1 MVRRQRGRP
10 RWGVERAPPELAT
23 LRTVLRSLLL
33 TSVVASSLVGC
44 TCSSNKV
51 SIGGGGGGAS
61 GGTGSTAGGSGGG
74 SSAGTG
80 GSGAGTGGSG
90 TGGGVASRVV
100 ISPRDVLV
108 NLVTGQPPPTVQFSA
123 LADGNPVVPAWSVT
137 PGQVGA
143 IDATGLFTASPLG
156 GVATITARVG
166 AATDSTTVTVKLT
179 LTQNGGTA
187 MDAGVGGFGGVGG
200 EGEGRPVDPATVT
213 VLGGA
218 PTADTAVLLYPYDA
232 TVWPRGMLP
241 PLLQW
246 TAPRSYDAVSIQ
258 LTCPVFSFTG
268 TFAKTATPFIH
279 HPVPRGAWERA
290 TELCAG
296 QQLSLRVVFASGGQ
310 AYGPLT
316 QTWRIASGS
325 LKGVVYYNS
334 YGTRLAKNYS
344 GALGPDPLF
353 GGATLS
359 IRGGS
364 TDPALVAGGNGTEA
378 NCRVCHVV
386 SANGSALLTQH
397 GDAYTRT
404 SHYALRS
411 GNAETVMAPADGRFA
426 WGAISPDGTRLFS
439 NVGPIAGSASGAS
452 GLFEVPSGTTVAT
465 TGLPAGLGAAT
476 PAFSADGRSVAFN
489 WYGGS
494 GSDQRSLASLRF
506 TPPGTFSDLT
516 TLYTPPA
523 GRTAVFPSFLP
534 TGAGVVFQVE
544 TVSNGRFG
552 ETRATCDS
560 SGPCSDVGTRGEL
573 WWVDVATK
581 QARRLDRLNGLG
593 LVPTGANSHDDDSTL
608 NYEPTVGP
616 IASGGYAWVIFTS
629 RRLYGNV
636 ATINP
641 WWSDPRFHDLSST
654 PTTKKLWVAAVDLNA
669 TPGTDP
675 SHPAFYLPAQ
685 ELLAG
690 NSRGYWSADPC
701 RSDLE
706 SCSSGDECCGGY
718 CSGPPGAMTCNST
731 RETDGGTGCAAGLE
745 GCTDGGMRCSQEF
758 ERCTTVADCCQA
770 ASVCASGRCAGIN

>member
-1 MVRRQRGRP
+1 M
-10 RWGVERAPPELAT
+10 
-23 LRTVLRSLLL
+23 
-33 TSVVASSLVGC
+33 
-44 TCSSNKV
+44 
-51 SIGGGGGGAS
+51 
-61 GGTGSTAGGSGGG
+61 AGGSGGSG
-74 SSAGTG
+74 AGTG
-80 GSGAGTGGSG
+80 GSGAGTGGAGGS
-90 TGGGVASRVV
+90 TGALV
-100 ISPRDVLV
+100 IAPRDVMV
-108 NLVTGQPPPTVQFSA
+108 NLATGQPPPTVQFSA
-123 LADGNPVVPAWSVT
+123 LSNGAPVTPTWSTT
-137 PGQVGA
+137 PGQLGS
-143 IDATGLFTASPLG
+143 IDATGRFTAGSLG
-156 GVATITARVG
+156 GVATITARLG
-166 AATDSTTVTVKLT
+166 AATDSTTVRVKLT
-179 LTQNGGTA
+179 MAQNGGTA

-200 EGEGRPVDPATVT
+200 EGEGGPVDPATTT
-213 VLGGA
+213 VLAGM
-218 PTADTAVLLYPYDA
+218 PTSDGAVLLYPYDA
-232 TVWPRGMLP
+232 TVWPRGLLP

-258 LTCPVFSFTG
+258 LDCPAFSFTG
-268 TFAKTATPFIH
+268 TFAKTATPFLH
-279 HPVPRGAWERA
+279 HPIPRLAWERA
-290 TELCAG
+290 TESCAG
-296 QQLSLRVVFASGGQ
+296 QQLSLRVVLAAGGR

-316 QTWRIASGS
+316 QTWRIARGS

-364 TDPALVAGGNGTEA
+364 TDPSLVAGGNGGDS

-386 SANGSALLTQH
+386 SADGSALLTQH
-397 GDAYTRT
+397 GDVYHRT

-411 GNAETVMAPADGRFA
+411 GNAETVMSPADGRFA
-426 WGAISPDGTRLFS
+426 WGAVTPDGSRLFS
-439 NVGPIAGSASGAS
+439 NVGPIAGAASGAS
-452 GLFEVPSGTTVAT
+452 GLFAVPSGAPIAT

-476 PAFSADGRSVAFN
+476 PAFSPDGRGVVFN
-489 WYGGS
+489 WYGGA
-494 GSDQRSLASLRF
+494 GSDQRSLATMRF
-506 TPPGTFSDLT
+506 MPPGTFSDFT

-523 GRTAVFPSFLP
+523 GRTALFPSYLP
-534 TGAGVVFQVE
+534 TGAGVVFQLE

-552 ETRATCDS
+552 ETRANCDS

-593 LVPTGANSHDDDSTL
+593 YVPTGANAHDDDSTL

-641 WWSDPRFHDLSST
+641 WWSDPRFHDISST

-669 TPGTDP
+669 APGTDP

-701 RSDLE
+701 RSDGE
-706 SCSSGDECCGGY
+706 GCSTGDECCGGF
-718 CSGPPGAMTCNST
+718 CGGPAGATTCGST
-731 RETDGGTGCAAGLE
+731 RETDGGTGCPGGIE
-745 GCTDGGMRCSQEF
+745 GCTDGGLRCSLEF
-758 ERCTTVADCCQA
+758 ERCTTVADCCSA
-770 ASVCASGRCAGIN
+770 ASVCAGGRCAGIN